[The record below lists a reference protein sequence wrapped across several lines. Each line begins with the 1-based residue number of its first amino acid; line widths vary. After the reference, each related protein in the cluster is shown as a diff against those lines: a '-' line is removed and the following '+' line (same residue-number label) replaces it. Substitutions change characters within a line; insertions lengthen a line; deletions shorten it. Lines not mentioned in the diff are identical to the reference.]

1 MRETFDWVVHRY
13 GLASGRLLMSGA
25 EPEPLSSYLR
35 RAGVDQVWGVDRLPQ
50 MLARAVAKNG
60 QSHARFLLRDLRELR
75 LPRSV
80 DLLTCRFETL
90 NYLLSD
96 VDLRKPSHASPVP

>member
-1 MRETFDWVVHRY
+1 
-13 GLASGRLLMSGA
+13 LMSGA